1 VPAADRRPPL
11 ASLLRE
17 DGAVVVPP
25 EQAREV
31 LRLLI
36 IGLEVRVRA
45 DGGELA
51 PLVRRLLWALH
62 AASTQADPGEQPSGS
77 GTGTVQPQKGS
88 VGVSVAQAAVTL
100 GCSTRWVRRLLV
112 GGRLT
117 GHRVGARAWAIDAES
132 LDQFRFN
139 GGQHDYEDEH
149 HGSARTA
156 GTAG

>member
-1 VPAADRRPPL
+1 VPAAERRPPL
-11 ASLLRE
+11 ASLVRA
-17 DGAVVVPP
+17 DGSVVIPRGV
-25 EQAREV
+25 AREV

-51 PLVRRLLWALH
+51 PLVRQLLWDLH
-62 AASTQADPGEQPSGS
+62 AASAQADPGERPSGS
-77 GTGTVQPQKGS
+77 GTGTVQPQKGRLAL
-88 VGVSVAQAAVTL
+88 SVAQAAVTL

-117 GHRVGARAWAIDAES
+117 GHRVGVRAWAIDPDS

-139 GGQHDYEDEH
+139 GGQHDHEDEH

-156 GTAG
+156 GRAG